1 MYALSDFFIRRLR
14 KKLRKD
20 FILDFLPQIA
30 IVVSM
35 HNKIYI
41 CVYKYL

>member
-1 MYALSDFFIRRLR
+1 MYVVSDFFMFIRRLR
-14 KKLRKD
+14 KKMRKD

-35 HNKIYI
+35 HHKIYT
-41 CVYKYL
+41 CL